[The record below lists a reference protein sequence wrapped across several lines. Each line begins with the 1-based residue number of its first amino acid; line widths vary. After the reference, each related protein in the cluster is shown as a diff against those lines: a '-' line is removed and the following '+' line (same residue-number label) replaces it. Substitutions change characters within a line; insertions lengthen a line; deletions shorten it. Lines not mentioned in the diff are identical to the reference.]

1 MDFSSIVA
9 QLISFTTTLVQ
20 IVKLLETNSSVVA
33 DIYEDSELEN
43 KQKLHDSKFEI
54 FEAVLALNSFILSS
68 HGNVSA
74 FPGSL
79 VLAPRFYEG
88 NMCMDF
94 AIVTLIKCC
103 NLDSQ
108 SYISQE
114 RHDARVSETE
124 SDTFIKNSN
133 QTIKVIWLRP
143 RSRYE
148 LFSHSISFSESQLD
162 FENVSKI
169 VHDQELRIK
178 SLSVGDKVLYISLLN
193 DARYGTWKK
202 GIVQKI
208 VKDGDYVQ
216 IEHEIKDSAANT
228 SIGSVLLPLKI
239 TFVAPLPRKML
250 SNTISNHIDIK
261 LVSSKI
267 NSLYDDV
274 DQSETGDGD
283 DQDGITA
290 LPSIYGAMLA
300 KDSNSSSVAVAGSSY
315 PLGLWER
322 HTKGFG
328 GKILAKM
335 GFRRGQ
341 GGLGKQS
348 QGILQPIDVGF
359 TPLPSGLGLD
369 FIHEAKKEKTDHLTE
384 EEASEK
390 RRMKI
395 VQDFNKRNSKA
406 AKVSKKSSA
415 VSSEEPTCVFNFL
428 NSLESKK
435 VQIGGKSKAP
445 SVSTPAAVPAVK
457 LARSSKHVF

>member
-79 VLAPRFYEG
+79 IHNRIFLKRG
-88 NMCMDF
+88 TM
-94 AIVTLIKCC
+94 
-103 NLDSQ
+103 
-108 SYISQE
+108 QE
-114 RHDARVSETE
+114 SP
-124 SDTFIKNSN
+124 KL
-133 QTIKVIWLRP
+133 K
-143 RSRYE
+143 
-148 LFSHSISFSESQLD
+148 LD

-406 AKVSKKSSA
+406 AKKSSA